1 MYFYKINNVLLH
13 TNTFIMIQRLLLS
26 LFLFLIISIG
36 KGQDIYNTTSGEVI
50 LGWSTAHYNTP
61 TDGSRL
67 INGNTEGKIN
77 DALRFTIWVH
87 FSSHW
92 HYDFSHRFGV
102 YSGIANRNI
111 GFITREM
118 STSVDKQTNK
128 PYMVKWKRRSYAL
141 GIPLAL
147 KIGNMDK
154 GFYAF
159 AGGQIEWLYRYKEK
173 EFLNSGKRKHT
184 EWASKRTIMFLPSVF
199 IGVTFPHGM
208 SLKFTYALA
217 NFMNKSYIDSSG
229 EQPYKYLDSRIM
241 YFSFFKSIRWEKNT
255 YEKQEKNHP
264 KVAFL

>member
-1 MYFYKINNVLLH
+1 MIKHL
-13 TNTFIMIQRLLLS
+13 FISIL
-26 LFLFLIISIG
+26 LFLIVSIS

-50 LGWSTAHYNTP
+50 FGWSTARYNAP

-67 INGNTEGKIN
+67 INGNAEGTIN
-77 DALRFTIWVH
+77 DAVRFTIWFH
-87 FSSHW
+87 FSSSW
-92 HYDFSHRFGV
+92 HYDFSQRFGV
-102 YSGIANRNI
+102 YSGISNRNI

-118 STSVDKQTNK
+118 STSVNEQTNL

-147 KIGNMDK
+147 KIGNMEK
-154 GFYAF
+154 GFYGF
-159 AGGQIEWLYRYKEK
+159 VGGQIEWLYHYKEK
-173 EFLNSGKRKHT
+173 EFLDTGKRKYT
-184 EWASKRTIMFLPSVF
+184 EWASERTNMFLPSVF
-199 IGVTFPHGM
+199 IGVAFPHGM
-208 SLKFTYALA
+208 SLKFTYALD

-229 EQPYKYLDSRIM
+229 GQPYKYLDSRIM